1 MNATPVDDNTQHKR
15 KVLEDRYRSGELSRA
30 ELQAELDALSNQD
43 SDIRGH
49 RPRNEDST
57 VGHAGQNTVV
67 GSIDS
72 VDSSSHQSFSL
83 LDEELP
89 SSFFQQG
96 GGSSGQLLPGSSIGK
111 FVVEKMLGRGGMGEV
126 WKAIDTVGERPVV
139 LKVLPTHAI
148 NSEKDVDLVRKS
160 FRHVYALQH
169 QHICPVHDM
178 GFDLQAGYFVVMKF
192 LQGQSLDDY
201 RHRFEETHDEF
212 PLSEAIRLLTPV
224 ADALDYAHRQEVVHR
239 DIKPENIMVLDDGRD
254 IQIVDFGLAETIRS
268 TMAKIS
274 VAYLEISGTGPFM
287 SPEQWKGTFQDGR
300 TDQYALAIVAYH
312 LITGQLPFTATQPLA
327 MRECALNEQIPQI
340 LDVPDCVNQALQ
352 KATAKEMD
360 DRFATCGAF
369 MSALSGDSTVA
380 RTRVPV
386 GRLMA
391 KPQQQLPTQLENSLG
406 MQFVLIRPGVVE
418 IGSDPDDALS
428 QPSERPRHTVRVT
441 SPFYLGVFPVTQS
454 QFQAVTA
461 ETPASGFHPDHPVH
475 SVTWHQAMEF
485 CYQLQE
491 LDPDSNGY
499 RLPTEAEW
507 EYACR
512 AESVQRF
519 SFGDDATELSSY
531 GWYADNS
538 NLELQPVGQKQPNGW
553 GLHDMHGN
561 VYEWVFDR
569 FGVDYYEVAPTD
581 DPRGPETGG
590 SRVMRGG
597 SFNSEA
603 DGCRSAHRGSY
614 IDGFSSL
621 TIGFRLI
628 LCPS

>member
-1 MNATPVDDNTQHKR
+1 
-15 KVLEDRYRSGELSRA
+15 
-30 ELQAELDALSNQD
+30 
-43 SDIRGH
+43 
-49 RPRNEDST
+49 
-57 VGHAGQNTVV
+57 
-67 GSIDS
+67 
-72 VDSSSHQSFSL
+72 
-83 LDEELP
+83 
-89 SSFFQQG
+89 
-96 GGSSGQLLPGSSIGK
+96 
-111 FVVEKMLGRGGMGEV
+111 
-126 WKAIDTVGERPVV
+126 
-139 LKVLPTHAI
+139 
-148 NSEKDVDLVRKS
+148 
-160 FRHVYALQH
+160 
-169 QHICPVHDM
+169 
-178 GFDLQAGYFVVMKF
+178 
-192 LQGQSLDDY
+192 
-201 RHRFEETHDEF
+201 
-212 PLSEAIRLLTPV
+212 
-224 ADALDYAHRQEVVHR
+224 
-239 DIKPENIMVLDDGRD
+239 MVLDDGRD